1 MTLFGSKKGYSKSD
15 INFFEEFTASARKQ
29 TQVLAVVVFVG
40 IIAIASARKQTQV
53 LAVVVFVGIIAIG
66 LCLAVLVYDIFRNLS
81 VQKDIDDLNAT
92 LASDEY
98 AGLELRSQSLQQEIN
113 EKNQYFYT
121 LTEMRRIV
129 DETTAAPVDVAELI
143 GDNIPSDAY
152 VESYSLTGTS
162 LSIQGVTFSYYDAAN
177 IAYMLNEADVFSNY
191 VAPTVQR
198 DDTMSGAEGIEENPI
213 DIYYDFAI
221 TGNLISDSIISVGH
235 FANTESGV
243 IALSGIS
250 TQIVAAG
257 SEYEI
262 QGVNTY
268 TVNGVNYSLASV
280 VINDTT
286 TLTPAEFATV
296 SANDKISGIANGN
309 VEISLYYNVAAT
321 TAEEGSA
328 E

>member
-40 IIAIASARKQTQV
+40 IIAI
-53 LAVVVFVGIIAIG
+53 G
-66 LCLAVLVYDIFRNLS
+66 LCLAVLAYDIFRNLS

-113 EKNQYFYT
+113 DKNQYFYT

-129 DETTAAPVDVAELI
+129 DETTAAPVEVADLI
-143 GDNIPSDAY
+143 GDCIPSDAY
-152 VESYSLTGTS
+152 VSAYTLTGEALTV
-162 LSIQGVTFSYYDAAN
+162 QGVTFSYYDAAN
-177 IAYMLNEADVFSNY
+177 IAYMLNENDVFANY
-191 VAPTVQR
+191 VSPNIQR
-198 DDTMSGAEGIEENPI
+198 DEEMNGAEGVEENPI
-213 DIYYDFAI
+213 DVYYDFTI
-221 TGNLISDSIISVGH
+221 SGNLVSDAIISVGH
-235 FANTESGV
+235 FANTDTGV

-250 TQIVAAG
+250 TQTVAAG

-262 QGVNTY
+262 QGINTY

-280 VINDTT
+280 VINDTR
-286 TLTPAEFATV
+286 TLTAAEFAVV
-296 SANDKISGIANGN
+296 SANDKISGIATGN
-309 VEISLYYNVAAT
+309 VEISLYYNVAT
-321 TAEEGSA
+321 VTETEEGSA

>member
-40 IIAIASARKQTQV
+40 IIAI
-53 LAVVVFVGIIAIG
+53 G
-66 LCLAVLVYDIFRNLS
+66 LCLAVLAYDIFRNLS

-113 EKNQYFYT
+113 DKNQYFFT

-129 DETTAAPVDVAELI
+129 DETAAAPVDIAELI

-152 VESYSLTGTS
+152 VDDYTLTGTT
-162 LSIQGVTFSYYDAAN
+162 LQIQGVTFSYYDAAN
-177 IAYMLNEADVFSNY
+177 IAYMLNEADVFANY
-191 VAPTVQR
+191 VSPNVER
-198 DDTMSGAEGIEENPI
+198 DDSLVGTEGIEDNPI
-213 DIYYDFAI
+213 DIYYDFSI
-221 TGNLISDSIISVGH
+221 SGNLVADSIISVGH
-235 FANTESGV
+235 FANTETGV

-250 TQIVAAG
+250 TQTVAAG

-286 TLTPAEFATV
+286 TLTPAEFAVV
-296 SANDKISGIANGN
+296 SANDKISGIASGN
-309 VEISLYYNVAAT
+309 VEIALYYNVAAVAET
-321 TAEEGSA
+321 EEGSA